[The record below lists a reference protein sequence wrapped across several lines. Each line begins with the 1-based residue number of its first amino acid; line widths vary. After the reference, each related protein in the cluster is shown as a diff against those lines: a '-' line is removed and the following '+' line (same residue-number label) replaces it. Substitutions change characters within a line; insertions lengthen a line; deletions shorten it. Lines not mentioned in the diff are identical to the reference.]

1 MTTAKQSKPTY
12 ADRDHTATVQ
22 PASTLNALDQLK
34 GRFTPVDQLPG
45 FTASNGDADYL
56 RANGVHIGIHQ
67 GVAVVRFTDTSRAV
81 DLIAARRK
89 A

>member
-1 MTTAKQSKPTY
+1 MTTAKQSKLTN
-12 ADRDHTATVQ
+12 ADRDHAATVQ
-22 PASTLNALDQLK
+22 PASTQNAIEQLK
-34 GRFTPVDQLPG
+34 GRFTPVTQLPG

-56 RANGVHIGIHQ
+56 KANGVSIGIHQ